1 MVSWLIEFYFISR
14 WDILTEILEAQKQR
28 AARQGIDMEK
38 VQLSH
43 KFDLKEG
50 KVCHHNILVLRFV
63 TGDFCITN
71 SRNIITILNSQKL
84 LCWNVRSRK
93 CMKILVFILFESPPP
108 G

>member
-38 VQLSH
+38 VHLSH

-50 KVCHHNILVLRFV
+50 KYYLIISLFTEIRFFGFGKFVERNLNEVLKNLGHV
-63 TGDFCITN
+63 
-71 SRNIITILNSQKL
+71 S
-84 LCWNVRSRK
+84 
-93 CMKILVFILFESPPP
+93 
-108 G
+108 

>member
-1 MVSWLIEFYFISR
+1 MNVVIWRKKYILCTTFLRNDEISKYGANVTAWFCTLVSWLIEFYFISR

-50 KVCHHNILVLRFV
+50 K
-63 TGDFCITN
+63 
-71 SRNIITILNSQKL
+71 
-84 LCWNVRSRK
+84 
-93 CMKILVFILFESPPP
+93 
-108 G
+108 